1 MKNAPPFF
9 KTKKMSK
16 RKQSS
21 SNNTSNSNNNTQKQ
35 LLSSV
40 EHENVLLRATLLE
53 RDKEILHLKVVSC
66 FTCYE
71 TCFTTMQ
78 LMFFQLF
85 YIFIYQKK
93 PLSNSL
99 YWMKI

>member
-1 MKNAPPFF
+1 
-9 KTKKMSK
+9 MSK

-53 RDKEILHLKVVSC
+53 RDKEILHLKVVPC
-66 FTCYE
+66 FTRYE
-71 TCFTTMQ
+71 TCFMTMQ
-78 LMFFQLF
+78 LMFFQ
-85 YIFIYQKK
+85 IFIYLSTKK
-93 PLSNSL
+93 PYSTVF
-99 YWMKI
+99 IG